1 MYVSAR
7 ELRLVG
13 CARLALVATVL
24 FVIIALFAMILIFV
38 MIAVIGAFS
47 GFVVAVVSGV
57 MMGAL
62 MVIVRTKRP
71 THTFKLRRPRQGS
84 LISLRLD
91 SLYVPVALTTYFGQV
106 SVANPSFSAPSTLLV
121 LLRSWE

>member
-62 MVIVRTKRP
+62 MVIVRTTRP
-71 THTFKLRRPRQGS
+71 TPTPHLPARGRTLWQPLLNR
-84 LISLRLD
+84 D
-91 SLYVPVALTTYFGQV
+91 SESIMIRALAT
-106 SVANPSFSAPSTLLV
+106 
-121 LLRSWE
+121 

>member
-62 MVIVRTKRP
+62 MVIVRTKVP
-71 THTFKLRRPRQGS
+71 THTKQGFKLRRPHHDTGDIGKRGF
-84 LISLRLD
+84 RWG
-91 SLYVPVALTTYFGQV
+91 T
-106 SVANPSFSAPSTLLV
+106 
-121 LLRSWE
+121 